1 MNNYELSISKWQQDA
16 TISGLLF
23 AIERGFEKFGVDYYL
38 IGALA
43 RDTWMGLHNIQPG
56 RATKDIDF
64 AILIPDIS
72 TFHELKDY
80 LVAQEDFNE
89 YKENA
94 FVLLWKDGTQVDLL
108 PFGNIEDNG
117 VVRVQ
122 GRGHTSINVDG
133 FLEVYQQGLPEVML
147 ETGNKF
153 KFCSLHGIVLLKL
166 IAWDDRPEMRAKDI
180 GDICGILEHYFDI
193 NTEGIF
199 NNHNDLFVDKDAT
212 LTDIAAT
219 VLGREIGVVM
229 SQNHNIANRVMGI
242 LAENI
247 QHEGNSKLVRLMT
260 SYYDNTVEDNTR
272 LLQCLLT
279 GIKHSLK

>member
-1 MNNYELSISKWQQDA
+1 MSNYELSISKWQQDA
-16 TISGLLF
+16 TISGLLY
-23 AIERGFEKFGVDYYL
+23 AIERGFDKFGVDYYL

-43 RDTWMGLHNIQPG
+43 RDTWLGLHDIRPG
-56 RATKDIDF
+56 RATRDIDF

-80 LVAQEDFNE
+80 LVTQEGFNE

-133 FLEVYQQGLPEVML
+133 FLEVYQQGLPEVLL
-147 ETGNKF
+147 ETGNNF

-166 IAWDDRPEMRAKDI
+166 IAWDDRPEMRTKDI
-180 GDICGILEHYFDI
+180 HDICEILSHYFNI
-193 NTEGIF
+193 SAEEIY
-199 NNHNDLFVDKDAT
+199 NNHNDLFVDETAK
-212 LTDIAAT
+212 LIEIAAT
-219 VLGREIGVVM
+219 VLGREIGLII
-229 SQNHNIANRVMGI
+229 SQNHNIANRVLGI

-247 QHEGNSKLVRLMT
+247 RSEGMSKLARQMT
-260 SYYDNTVEDNTR
+260 AYYNNTVEENTR
-272 LLQCLLT
+272 LLQCLIT
-279 GIKHSLK
+279 GIKHSLQ

>member
-1 MNNYELSISKWQQDA
+1 MSNYELSISKWQQDA

-43 RDTWMGLHNIQPG
+43 RDTWMGLHDIQPS

-80 LVAQEDFNE
+80 LVAQEGFNE
-89 YKENA
+89 YQENA

-117 VVRVQ
+117 VVRVL

-133 FLEVYQQGLPEVML
+133 FWEVYQQGLPEVML

-166 IAWDDRPEMRAKDI
+166 IAWDDRPEMRTKDI
-180 GDICGILEHYFDI
+180 HDICEILCHYFDI
-193 NTEGIF
+193 STEEIYT
-199 NNHNDLFVDKDAT
+199 NHNDLFLDETSSLK
-212 LTDIAAT
+212 DIAAT
-219 VLGREIGVVM
+219 VLGREIGVII
-229 SQNHNIANRVMGI
+229 SQNHTISNRILSIIDKNIRSGGSSH
-242 LAENI
+242 LA
-247 QHEGNSKLVRLMT
+247 RLMT
-260 SYYDNTVEDNTR
+260 AYYNNTVEDNTR

-279 GIKHSLK
+279 GIKHSIQ